1 MLRKRL
7 QISGW
12 CLIVAAAA
20 GSAYAA
26 GGDGG
31 HGPGGGG
38 SVNVIV
44 ILGILTFAGLLTT
57 FLLGW
62 LMPKKRKALF
72 PWHKRLGIVTLIL
85 AIIHGAMVLLLH

>member
-1 MLRKRL
+1 M
-7 QISGW
+7 QIKQFRIIGFT
-12 CLIVAAAA
+12 LF
-20 GSAYAA
+20 YAA
-26 GGDGG
+26 VAELALANGRAGG
-31 HGPGGGG
+31 HTPGGG
-38 SVNVIV
+38 SMNVIV